1 MAVIDAHNHP
11 DWHGHDLERFLAN
24 MDANGI
30 DRCWLLNWECPA
42 HEYSPHYQQVLPAAL
57 LGSTT
62 GPLPFTRCLSYVE
75 RSPGRFVLGYCPDPR
90 RPDACAALRA
100 AHDIYGARVCGELK
114 CRMLYDNPD
123 ALLLFRCAGD
133 LGMPVTFHLEYNR
146 RQSHGDPW
154 TEWWGGGIDNIER
167 VLQACPNTNFLGHA
181 PGFWLH
187 ISNDDLYQRVN
198 YPPADAPVVP
208 GGRIEQLM
216 RKYPNLHC
224 DISAGSGFLALNR
237 DHDYTRRFLAE
248 FQDRVLFAR
257 DYFDSRHADL
267 IRTLALPAAVSAKIL
282 GGNAERLLADTH

>member
-1 MAVIDAHNHP
+1 
-11 DWHGHDLERFLAN
+11 
-24 MDANGI
+24 
-30 DRCWLLNWECPA
+30 
-42 HEYSPHYQQVLPAAL
+42 
-57 LGSTT
+57 
-62 GPLPFTRCLSYVE
+62 
-75 RSPGRFVLGYCPDPR
+75 
-90 RPDACAALRA
+90 
-100 AHDIYGARVCGELK
+100 
-114 CRMLYDNPD
+114 MLYDNPD
-123 ALLLFRCAGD
+123 ALLLFRCAGE

-146 RQSHGDPW
+146 RQSHSDPW

-167 VLQACPNTNFLGHA
+167 VLHACPNTNFLGHA

-208 GGRIEQLM
+208 GGRLELLM
-216 RKYPNLHC
+216 RKYSNLHC

-267 IRTLALPAAVSAKIL
+267 IRSLALPDAVSAKIL